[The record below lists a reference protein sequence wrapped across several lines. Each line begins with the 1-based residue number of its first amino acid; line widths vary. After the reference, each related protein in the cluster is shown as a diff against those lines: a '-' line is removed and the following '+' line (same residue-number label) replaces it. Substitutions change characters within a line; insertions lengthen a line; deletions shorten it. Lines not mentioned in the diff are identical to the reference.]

1 MTGSV
6 ARRYAEALFGLAR
19 EKNLIELFQSELRH
33 VAAFL
38 ETNPDFT
45 TVLGDR
51 LVSPRDKKDLVIKAF
66 PKLHELI
73 ANLLNLLID
82 KRREEYLSEIIAS
95 YGRLVDKHNGVI
107 EVEVTSAVSL
117 DQEEQGRL
125 GRALER
131 ATGQRVRLR
140 AGVDQ
145 AILGGLV
152 VRIDDRLYDGSVRS
166 RLGQL
171 RRDMARG

>member
-19 EKNLIELFQSELRH
+19 EKNLIELFQSELRQ